1 MKTAR
6 LLKVAVLVV
15 SVVLAVAGMRSVS
28 ADRGSIPWGYLD
40 SQDSSIQSIGSPP
53 EIFEPAQ
60 NAVIAWNGKE
70 EILVLTTDLKASK
83 PTKVLEVLP
92 LPSEPVV
99 TRGDG
104 SIFAKFNN
112 LILRELHDHWYS
124 GKGRSRSPSDS
135 DQAAEVTFHEKIG
148 AHDISVVHVLDSG
161 YFEQWINEYMK
172 KQGAGPQKI
181 SPVLMATIEQYL
193 LDGHHWF
200 VFDVVELGTQVKSND
215 AIQYRFASDKFYY
228 PMRISATDSG
238 ETNINLIALTE
249 KGLSSYFGLP
259 QEKIRQRHRILQ
271 LPAVKVAAVHE
282 EMAKM
287 FSGNEISIQTLRIQ
301 GNLKA
306 FDLDV
311 LAR

>member
-1 MKTAR
+1 MGIM
-6 LLKVAVLVV
+6 LLRIVTVFIVTVMVAAGLPET
-15 SVVLAVAGMRSVS
+15 VA
-28 ADRGSIPWGYLD
+28 ADLGSIPWGYLD
-40 SQDSSIQSIGSPP
+40 SQDSSIQSIGTPP

-60 NAVIAWNGKE
+60 NAVIAWNGRE

-99 TRGDG
+99 TRGD
-104 SIFAKFNN
+104 STIFAKFND
-112 LILRELHDHWYS
+112 LILRELRNNWYS
-124 GKGRSRSPSDS
+124 GKGRGGSQADS

-161 YFEQWINEYMK
+161 YFEQWINGYLK

-200 VFDVVELGTQVKSND
+200 VFDVVELGLEVKSND

-249 KGLSSYFGLP
+249 KGLSRYFGLP